1 MLTTSLELSIFKAKI
16 GGISNLCIVL
26 REAALIAMHKRRK
39 IACEVLTDTCKQELQ
54 TGMATMDSTP
64 PEPETDGVNAAL
76 ERVRALES
84 RIRQAIQ
91 MNNRDLERPLEVVDR
106 ERSALDSI
114 E

>member
-1 MLTTSLELSIFKAKI
+1 MVLAVDLQAKI
-16 GGISNLCIVL
+16 GGIPKTSVL
-26 REAALIAMHKRRK
+26 IEKGKAMSRHRAYNKTSEASGSRK
-39 IACEVLTDTCKQELQ
+39 EGSQLL
-54 TGMATMDSTP
+54 MATMDSAP

-76 ERVRALES
+76 ERVRTLES

-91 MNNRDLERPLEVVDR
+91 MNNRDLERPDEVVDR

>member
-1 MLTTSLELSIFKAKI
+1 MSVDTVQNLS
-16 GGISNLCIVL
+16 GIRTEKHNI
-26 REAALIAMHKRRK
+26 EA
-39 IACEVLTDTCKQELQ
+39 
-54 TGMATMDSTP
+54 MATVDNSS

-91 MNNRDLERPLEVVDR
+91 MNNRDLERPPEVVDR

>member
-1 MLTTSLELSIFKAKI
+1 MYLEAKASKNAQSSFVNICRNCFI
-16 GGISNLCIVL
+16 G
-26 REAALIAMHKRRK
+26 AK
-39 IACEVLTDTCKQELQ
+39 LQ
-54 TGMATMDSTP
+54 AMATMDNSP

-91 MNNRDLERPLEVVDR
+91 MNNRDLERPPEVVDR

>member
-1 MLTTSLELSIFKAKI
+1 
-16 GGISNLCIVL
+16 
-26 REAALIAMHKRRK
+26 
-39 IACEVLTDTCKQELQ
+39 
-54 TGMATMDSTP
+54 MDNSP

-91 MNNRDLERPLEVVDR
+91 MNNRDLERPPEVVDR